1 MCFKFGVRSSPLCSA
16 VSPLQRST
24 LGERRGRRPEEHP
37 PSAEVKRR
45 NEEAKLPHQGSGIL
59 TVIAAAGEVG
69 SGTVLAFHNKIQSY

>member
-1 MCFKFGVRSSPLCSA
+1 M
-16 VSPLQRST
+16 SPLQRST
-24 LGERRGRRPEEHP
+24 LGERRGVKKRRPEENP

-69 SGTVLAFHNKIQSY
+69 SGTVLAFHNQIQSYLIY